1 MAGALQTMFSEVHAS
16 TKVDFDIQ
24 EAVSVLIKNK
34 KINIANP
41 VLASTQLTCLPVVV
55 YPCCIHKKS

>member
-24 EAVSVLIKNK
+24 PYQYWSK
-34 KINIANP
+34 KKNP
-41 VLASTQLTCLPVVV
+41 VLSANPELA
-55 YPCCIHKKS
+55 